1 MIEPDYPGS
10 SISDDVFAHELC
22 ERYAEPTVFELE
34 PRIML
39 LDIRWLLRKNQ
50 RLATALKSCL
60 DVEYLPKQEH
70 DEIENTK

>member
-1 MIEPDYPGS
+1 MIESAYPGD
-10 SISDDVFAHELC
+10 SISDDAFTHELI

-60 DVEYLPKQEH
+60 DAGYLPKQEH
-70 DEIENTK
+70 DETENTK